1 MQTWRPWQEKFFEE
15 IQEDVI
21 LESLKI
27 VFVEEVQMKIVE
39 EATMVDIDG
48 EPLPEE
54 VIVESNQAQSKL
66 KAKQAE
72 MEGL

>member
-1 MQTWRPWQEKFFEE
+1 
-15 IQEDVI
+15 
-21 LESLKI
+21 
-27 VFVEEVQMKIVE
+27 MKIVE

-66 KAKQAE
+66 EAKQAE
-72 MEGL
+72 MEGLQRIQSVVEHGAKLFFADVVVRHT

>member
-27 VFVEEVQMKIVE
+27 LFVEEVQMKIVE

-66 KAKQAE
+66 EAKQAE

>member
-1 MQTWRPWQEKFFEE
+1 
-15 IQEDVI
+15 
-21 LESLKI
+21 
-27 VFVEEVQMKIVE
+27 MKIVE

>member
-1 MQTWRPWQEKFFEE
+1 
-15 IQEDVI
+15 
-21 LESLKI
+21 
-27 VFVEEVQMKIVE
+27 MKIVE

-66 KAKQAE
+66 EAKQAE